1 MERAHSRFLLPHP
14 VHRRYYLGER
24 VALQLVQQ
32 QFVPLDP
39 PADML
44 DGDSMEVSEMSYL
57 STPFMQLIDSTAM
70 YSDFRAARLMAPI
83 GSRFSSQGSAPPSG
97 LFTGASSSRPS
108 TSRSGRSTTAAQPS
122 QFTDHEPTGTHTAP
136 ATDSIRRG
144 VPPSIALA
152 SEVLDPI
159 VASIRLPHE
168 IQYCTPTGLR
178 YYPLERRASDRSLP
192 IAGMRQVNE
201 NDSHTISFIIFL
213 TQLHFVTDSSRVAS
227 GHERLHCRFIYH
239 LLISFDSPQWRL

>member
-1 MERAHSRFLLPHP
+1 MIQERIQQDRRYERSVERAHSRFLLPHP

-24 VALQLVQQ
+24 VAIQLVQR

-44 DGDSMEVSEMSYL
+44 DGDSMEISEMSYI
-57 STPFMQLIDSTAM
+57 STPFMQLIDSSLM
-70 YSDFRAARLMAPI
+70 YSDFRGRLMPPI

-97 LFTGASSSRPS
+97 FFTGASSSHPS
-108 TSRSGRSTTAAQPS
+108 TSRSGRSTAAAQPS
-122 QFTDHEPTGTHTAP
+122 QFAGHRPTGTHTAP
-136 ATDSIRRG
+136 ATDPLRRG
-144 VPPSIALA
+144 VPPSLA
-152 SEVLDPI
+152 SEGGTLDPI

-168 IQYCTPTGLR
+168 IQYWTPAGLR

-192 IAGMRQVNE
+192 IAGVTQVNE

-213 TQLHFVTDSSRVAS
+213 TQFAF
-227 GHERLHCRFIYH
+227 CYRFH
-239 LLISFDSPQWRL
+239 QGCFRT